1 MLVNHRL
8 ISTLRKAGYQAGY
21 GGESALNCP
30 HKDKA
35 LSDPWMRG
43 HTEGMELRRCDVP
56 SGTHPD
62 LTPQREFG
70 VETGHR
76 KSKPTH

>member
-1 MLVNHRL
+1 MLVHQQL
-8 ISTLRKAGYQAGY
+8 ASTIRSAGCKAGYD
-21 GGESALNCP
+21 GESALNCP

-35 LSDPWMRG
+35 LSDPWMQG
-43 HTEGMELRRCDVP
+43 HTEGMQLRRRDMP

-70 VETGHR
+70 AETGYR
-76 KSKPTH
+76 KTKPSQ